1 MRNGIISIKVN
12 GVERIRYDN
21 IVFRIAQYANMTIDG
36 LDVET
41 FFGGSTP
48 DWASPTRQMSQF
60 TNFVLLSEE
69 SSAGSLVS
77 YSVGFV
83 SVFALLIYN
92 L

>member
-1 MRNGIISIKVN
+1 M
-12 GVERIRYDN
+12 
-21 IVFRIAQYANMTIDG
+21 FRIAQYPNMTIDG

-69 SSAGSLVS
+69 VSSSAGSLVL
-77 YSVGFV
+77 YPLGVLCILT
-83 SVFALLIYN
+83 LLISY